1 MDYIRTARAAVPAS
15 LVEGPP
21 RRPHHAATSLTLWA
35 TRSFTVSAG
44 RLIGVQLR
52 GQELR
57 VALATSTG
65 VRWVPPYFVMTSEQ
79 AEKWA
84 KQSAFKP

>member
-1 MDYIRTARAAVPAS
+1 MDYIRTARAAVAPAS
-15 LVEGPP
+15 SAEEPP
-21 RRPHHAATSLTLWA
+21 RRPHYTALTLWA
-35 TRSFTVSAG
+35 TRPLTVASG
-44 RLIGVQLR
+44 RLMGVQLR

-65 VRWVPPYFVMTSEQ
+65 LRWVSPSSALTSEQ
-79 AEKWA
+79 AEKWV